1 MSRGYFSERKENRV
15 AFVQGKLNKPCH
27 VEKKLKKAGV
37 CAWKSSKPRDVQLLF
52 LGIKEDKSRNK
63 NFGFMA

>member
-1 MSRGYFSERKENRV
+1 M

-37 CAWKSSKPRDVQLLF
+37 CAWKRSKPREVQLLF
-52 LGIKEDKSRNK
+52 LDIKEDKYRNK